1 MVADELV
8 GSWVE
13 TRRGLL
19 AEREEEAAL
28 GRRIAELEARIA
40 QRVPGG
46 APGERALLA
55 LHEELVDLAEAR
67 GDLERAEAAQLAVLE
82 LSGAATDLLG
92 PGHARLRRLVAG
104 QHRAQPASRPP
115 VVRAHRPRPL
125 PVALRTA
132 LASQREGRWSEA
144 RTQLLEHLDR
154 APDDGVAIVNRMLCA
169 LQLGDGAGERLT
181 AEGLRTELPSV
192 LAPSLDL
199 LGLLCAS
206 AAGDREA
213 GRRHA
218 LRLAAR
224 LRRGLDLPVLPRA
237 LLPEGPE
244 LAPGGGLDERSVV
257 VALDDLVDRTA
268 PGDDRLALALVRA
281 AYRARDRE
289 RAA

>member
-1 MVADELV
+1 MIADELV

-40 QRVPGG
+40 QHPRGG
-46 APGERALLA
+46 AQGGRALLA

-67 GDLERAEAAQLAVLE
+67 GDLTRAEAAQVAVLE
-82 LSGAATDLLG
+82 LSGAATDLRG

-104 QHRAQPASRPP
+104 QHRAQPPSRPP
-115 VVRAHRPRPL
+115 VVRERRPRPL
-125 PVALRTA
+125 PVALRAA
-132 LASQREGRWSEA
+132 LALQREGRWSEA
-144 RTQLLEHLDR
+144 RTQLLEHLDG
-154 APDDGVAIVNRMLCA
+154 APDDAVAVANRVLCA

-181 AEGLRTELPSV
+181 AEQLRTELPSV

-224 LRRGLDLPVLPRA
+224 LQGGLDLPVLPRA

-244 LAPGGGLDERSVV
+244 LVPGEAMDERAVV
-257 VALDDLVDRTA
+257 AALDDLVDRTA
-268 PGDDRLALALVRA
+268 TGDDRLALALVRA
-281 AYRARDRE
+281 AYRARGRE
-289 RAA
+289 RAP